1 MSLDKRYTLELSE
14 KQAEIIKIALE
25 EYFRLRMNQWF
36 DFATNIALCGYK
48 YDKSDPDND
57 RKFNSYINR
66 RNKTQELFEKA
77 FRVAQPD
84 YQRKTDEMAIAEDI
98 WQVLRHRLYLD
109 RGGDLNGWS
118 VDARKPI
125 KISDEPLP
133 KISEI
138 EQTEGGKSDGEEETE

>member
-1 MSLDKRYTLELSE
+1 MKYILEITE
-14 KQAEIIKIALE
+14 KQAEIIKIAME

-36 DFATNIALCGYK
+36 DFAENIALSYR
-48 YDKSDPDND
+48 YDKNDPDNA
-57 RKFNSYINR
+57 RKFNAYINR
-66 RNKTQELFEKA
+66 RNKSQELFEKA

-109 RGGDLNGWS
+109 RGGDPNGWS

-125 KISDEPLP
+125 KISDETLP
-133 KISEI
+133 KME
-138 EQTEGGKSDGEEETE
+138 TKGEK

>member
-1 MSLDKRYTLELSE
+1 MKYILEITE
-14 KQAEIIKIALE
+14 KQAEIIKIATE

-36 DFATNIALCGYK
+36 DFAENIALSYR
-48 YDKSDPDND
+48 YDKNDPDNA
-57 RKFNSYINR
+57 RKFNAYINR
-66 RNKTQELFEKA
+66 RNKSQELFEKA

-109 RGGDLNGWS
+109 RGGDPNGWS

-133 KISEI
+133 KIETKG
-138 EQTEGGKSDGEEETE
+138 ENEWEGRN

>member
-1 MSLDKRYTLELSE
+1 MKYILEITE
-14 KQAEIIKIALE
+14 KQAEIIKIATE

-36 DFATNIALCGYK
+36 DFAANIALSYR
-48 YDKSDPDND
+48 YDKNDPDNA
-57 RKFNSYINR
+57 RKFNAYINR
-66 RNKTQELFEKA
+66 RNESQELFEKA

-109 RGGDLNGWS
+109 RGGDPNGWN

-125 KISDEPLP
+125 KMSDEPLP

>member
-1 MSLDKRYTLELSE
+1 MKYILEITE
-14 KQAEIIKIALE
+14 KQAEIIKIATE

-36 DFATNIALCGYK
+36 DFAENIALSYR
-48 YDKSDPDND
+48 YDKNDPDNA
-57 RKFNSYINR
+57 RKFNAYINR
-66 RNKTQELFEKA
+66 RNKSQELFEKA

-109 RGGDLNGWS
+109 HGGDPNGWS

-133 KISEI
+133 KIE
-138 EQTEGGKSDGEEETE
+138 TKGEK

>member
-1 MSLDKRYTLELSE
+1 MKYILEITE
-14 KQAEIIKIALE
+14 KQAEIIKIATE

-36 DFATNIALCGYK
+36 DFAANIAMSYR
-48 YDKSDPDND
+48 YDKNDPDNA
-57 RKFNSYINR
+57 RKFNAYINR
-66 RNKTQELFEKA
+66 RNKSQELFEKA

-109 RGGDLNGWS
+109 RGGDSNGWS

-133 KISEI
+133 KIE
-138 EQTEGGKSDGEEETE
+138 TKGEK